1 MSMKKL
7 IIPILI
13 SWFIFGCSDNKEK
26 NKVEKEG
33 KEQNSDSSESKS
45 GGDKA
50 IKEWLVGKEW
60 KAEHGG
66 APFSILKVF
75 SMDSCAFTASRKYR
89 WSFKNGRF
97 IMLAEWPL
105 TRIND
110 TTFTI
115 YVEPTQKTYTYKFVN
130 NL

>member
-1 MSMKKL
+1 MVFLYSCAGNKAKDKEESTVKEETNA
-7 IIPILI
+7 PKPFSEI
-13 SWFIFGCSDNKEK
+13 SND
-26 NKVEKEG
+26 
-33 KEQNSDSSESKS
+33 D
-45 GGDKA
+45 DMA
-50 IKEWLVGKEW
+50 IKKWLIGKEW
-60 KAEHGG
+60 KAENDA

-105 TRIND
+105 TRISD
-110 TTFTI
+110 TSFTI

>member
-1 MSMKKL
+1 MKK
-7 IIPILI
+7 IIASIIIMSCLAT
-13 SWFIFGCSDNKEK
+13 GCSETKEK
-26 NKVEKEG
+26 KKVDKEG
-33 KEQNSDSSESKS
+33 EEQNAGSSESKS
-45 GGDKA
+45 GGDQS

-60 KAEHGG
+60 KAESGA

-75 SMDSCAFTASRKYR
+75 SMDSCGFTTGKYP

-105 TRIND
+105 TRISD
-110 TTFTI
+110 TSFTI
-115 YVEPTQKTYTYKFVN
+115 YVEPTKKTYNYKFVN

>member
-1 MSMKKL
+1 MKE
-7 IIPILI
+7 IIISIIIL
-13 SWFIFGCSDNKEK
+13 SCLATGCSDNKEK
-26 NKVEKEG
+26 NKVDKEG

-45 GGDKA
+45 DGDQA

-60 KAEHGG
+60 KTENGA
-66 APFSILKVF
+66 APFSVLKVF
-75 SMDSCAFTASRKYR
+75 SMDSCAFTAPRKYR